1 MTGVF
6 VIRQCSER
14 TAGATIQDNGLRQ
27 EISSCI
33 TWKESDAVLMLL
45 PEPSQKGGYMNEN
58 TMTSTNEKNAAER
71 NEPFEYENA
80 YEEWSTAGIGNTFL
94 FGKVMTSN
102 PNLLLELLQ
111 YSLPEFHIRQIENP
125 VKEADVKL
133 SIDAHGVRLD
143 VITRD
148 DQGRR
153 IDIEMQM
160 RDEKNIPRRM
170 RYYEGAIDQVT
181 LEKGRNYNS
190 LGDVV
195 ILFITPF
202 DPFDEHGYYKYTF
215 RNTCQEDKNLV
226 LDDGVTKVV
235 LNAAGRK
242 GDIIPELRE
251 FLQLVA
257 GNANLSHCAE
267 GSFADRVQ
275 RQVRIAR
282 RNARWRK
289 EYMDWEMTL
298 RNEREKGREEGI
310 EEGRKEEQAKTE
322 EQRRRAEAE
331 KERADAAEER
341 ADVAE
346 EQIRRLEEQLA
357 LLKKGVH

>member
-1 MTGVF
+1 MNKN
-6 VIRQCSER
+6 
-14 TAGATIQDNGLRQ
+14 AT
-27 EISSCI
+27 
-33 TWKESDAVLMLL
+33 
-45 PEPSQKGGYMNEN
+45 
-58 TMTSTNEKNAAER
+58 TSTRDKNV
-71 NEPFEYENA
+71 PFEYENA

-111 YSLPEFHIRQIENP
+111 YSLPEFHIKQIENP
-125 VKEADVKL
+125 EKEADVKL

-143 VITRD
+143 VITTD
-148 DQGRR
+148 DKGRR
-153 IDIEMQM
+153 IDVEMQM

-170 RYYEGAIDQVT
+170 RYYEGSIDQT
-181 LEKGRNYNS
+181 ILEKGQNYNR

-202 DPFDEHGYYKYTF
+202 DPFDARGYYKYTF
-215 RNTCQEDKNLV
+215 RNTCQEDKELV

-235 LNAAGRK
+235 LNATGRK
-242 GDIIPELRE
+242 GEITSELKE

-257 GNANLSHCAE
+257 GNVDPTSYLE

-275 RQVRIAR
+275 RQVHIAR

-298 RNEREKGREEGI
+298 RNEREKGREEGR
-310 EEGRKEEQAKTE
+310 EEGRMEERAKTE
-322 EQRRRAEAE
+322 VQRKRAEAEKERAEAE

-341 ADVAE
+341 
-346 EQIRRLEEQLA
+346 IRRLEEQLA
-357 LLKKGVH
+357 LLEKSAH

>member
-1 MTGVF
+1 MNKN
-6 VIRQCSER
+6 
-14 TAGATIQDNGLRQ
+14 AT
-27 EISSCI
+27 
-33 TWKESDAVLMLL
+33 
-45 PEPSQKGGYMNEN
+45 
-58 TMTSTNEKNAAER
+58 TSTRDKNV
-71 NEPFEYENA
+71 PFEYENA

-111 YSLPEFHIRQIENP
+111 YSLPEFHIKQIENP
-125 VKEADVKL
+125 EKEADVKL

-143 VITRD
+143 VITTD
-148 DQGRR
+148 DKGHR
-153 IDIEMQM
+153 IDVEMQM

-170 RYYEGAIDQVT
+170 RYYEGSIDQT
-181 LEKGRNYNS
+181 ILEKGQNYNR

-202 DPFDEHGYYKYTF
+202 DPFDAHGYYKYTF
-215 RNTCQEDKNLV
+215 RNTCQEDKELV

-235 LNAAGRK
+235 LNATGRK
-242 GDIIPELRE
+242 GEITSELKE

-257 GNANLSHCAE
+257 GNVDPTCYLE

-275 RQVRIAR
+275 RQVHIAR

-298 RNEREKGREEGI
+298 RNEREKGREEGR
-310 EEGRKEEQAKTE
+310 EEGRMEERAKTE
-322 EQRRRAEAE
+322 VQRKRAEAEKERAEAE

-341 ADVAE
+341 
-346 EQIRRLEEQLA
+346 IRRLEEQLA
-357 LLKKGVH
+357 LLEKSAH

>member
-1 MTGVF
+1 M
-6 VIRQCSER
+6 SKN
-14 TAGATIQDNGLRQ
+14 TI
-27 EISSCI
+27 
-33 TWKESDAVLMLL
+33 
-45 PEPSQKGGYMNEN
+45 
-58 TMTSTNEKNAAER
+58 TSTREKNV
-71 NEPFEYENA
+71 PFEYENA

-111 YSLPEFHIRQIENP
+111 YSLPEFHIQQIENP
-125 VKEADVKL
+125 EKEADVKL

-143 VITRD
+143 VITTD
-148 DQGRR
+148 DKGRR
-153 IDIEMQM
+153 IDVEMQM

-170 RYYEGAIDQVT
+170 RYYEGSIDQTT
-181 LEKGRNYNS
+181 LEKGQNYNS

-202 DPFDEHGYYKYTF
+202 DPFDAHGYYKYTF
-215 RNTCQEDKNLV
+215 RNTCQEDKEIV
-226 LDDGVTKVV
+226 LDDGVTKVL
-235 LNAAGRK
+235 LNAAGHK
-242 GDIIPELRE
+242 GDIKSELKE

-257 GNANLSHCAE
+257 GNVDSTHYAE

-275 RQVRIAR
+275 RQVHIAR

-298 RNEREKGREEGI
+298 RNEREKGREEGLKEGR
-310 EEGRKEEQAKTE
+310 EEGLKEGRMEERAKTE
-322 EQRRRAEAE
+322 EQRRRADTEKKRAEAE

-341 ADVAE
+341 
-346 EQIRRLEEQLA
+346 IRRLEEQLA
-357 LLKKGVH
+357 LLETGLGI

>member
-1 MTGVF
+1 M
-6 VIRQCSER
+6 SKN
-14 TAGATIQDNGLRQ
+14 TA
-27 EISSCI
+27 
-33 TWKESDAVLMLL
+33 
-45 PEPSQKGGYMNEN
+45 
-58 TMTSTNEKNAAER
+58 TSTREKNV
-71 NEPFEYENA
+71 PFEYENA

-111 YSLPEFHIRQIENP
+111 YSLPEFYIQQIENAE
-125 VKEADVKL
+125 KEADVKL

-143 VITRD
+143 VITTD

-153 IDIEMQM
+153 IDVEMQM

-170 RYYEGAIDQVT
+170 RYYEGSIDQTT
-181 LEKGRNYNS
+181 LEKGQNYNR

-202 DPFDEHGYYKYTF
+202 DPFDAHGYYKYTF
-215 RNTCQEDKNLV
+215 RNTCQEDKELV

-235 LNAAGRK
+235 LNAAGHK
-242 GDIIPELRE
+242 GEITPELKE

-257 GNANLSHCAE
+257 GNVDPTSYAE

-275 RQVRIAR
+275 RQVHIAR

-298 RNEREKGREEGI
+298 RNEREKGREEGLKEGR
-310 EEGRKEEQAKTE
+310 EEGLKEGREEGLKEGRMEERAKTE
-322 EQRRRAEAE
+322 EQRRRADTEKKRAEAE

-341 ADVAE
+341 
-346 EQIRRLEEQLA
+346 IRRLEEQLA
-357 LLKKGVH
+357 LLETGLGI

>member
-1 MTGVF
+1 M
-6 VIRQCSER
+6 SKN
-14 TAGATIQDNGLRQ
+14 TI
-27 EISSCI
+27 
-33 TWKESDAVLMLL
+33 
-45 PEPSQKGGYMNEN
+45 
-58 TMTSTNEKNAAER
+58 TSTREKNV
-71 NEPFEYENA
+71 PFEYENA

-111 YSLPEFHIRQIENP
+111 YSLPEFHIKQIENP
-125 VKEADVKL
+125 EKEADVKL
-133 SIDAHGVRLD
+133 SMDAHGVRLD
-143 VITRD
+143 VITTD

-153 IDIEMQM
+153 IDVEMQM

-170 RYYEGAIDQVT
+170 RYYEGSIDQAT
-181 LEKGRNYNS
+181 LEKGQNYNR

-202 DPFDEHGYYKYTF
+202 DPFNEHGYYKYTF
-215 RNTCQEDKNLV
+215 RNTCQEDKELV
-226 LDDGVTKVV
+226 LDDGVTKVL
-235 LNAAGRK
+235 LNADGHK
-242 GDIIPELRE
+242 GDIKSELKE

-257 GNANLSHCAE
+257 GNVDSTHYAE

-275 RQVRIAR
+275 RQVHIAR

-298 RNEREKGREEGI
+298 RNEREKGREEGREEGLKEGR
-310 EEGRKEEQAKTE
+310 EEGRMEERIKTE
-322 EQRRRAEAE
+322 EQRKRAE
-331 KERADAAEER
+331 AAEER

-346 EQIRRLEEQLA
+346 ERIRKLEEQIA
-357 LLKKGVH
+357 LLEKGNH

>member
-1 MTGVF
+1 M
-6 VIRQCSER
+6 SKN
-14 TAGATIQDNGLRQ
+14 TA
-27 EISSCI
+27 
-33 TWKESDAVLMLL
+33 
-45 PEPSQKGGYMNEN
+45 
-58 TMTSTNEKNAAER
+58 TSTREKNV
-71 NEPFEYENA
+71 PFEYENA

-111 YSLPEFHIRQIENP
+111 YSLPEFHIKQIENP
-125 VKEADVKL
+125 EKEADVKL
-133 SIDAHGVRLD
+133 SMDAHGVRLD
-143 VITRD
+143 VITTD

-153 IDIEMQM
+153 IDVEMQM

-170 RYYEGAIDQVT
+170 RYYEGSIDQAT
-181 LEKGRNYNS
+181 LEKGQNYNR

-202 DPFDEHGYYKYTF
+202 DPFDAHGYYKYTF
-215 RNTCQEDKNLV
+215 RNTCQEDKEIV
-226 LDDGVTKVV
+226 LDDGVTKVL
-235 LNAAGRK
+235 LNADGHK
-242 GDIIPELRE
+242 GDIKSELKE

-257 GNANLSHCAE
+257 GNVDSTHYAE

-275 RQVRIAR
+275 RQVHIAR

-298 RNEREKGREEGI
+298 RNEREKGREEGREEGLKEGR
-310 EEGRKEEQAKTE
+310 EEGRMEERIKTE
-322 EQRRRAEAE
+322 EQRKRAE
-331 KERADAAEER
+331 AAEER

-346 EQIRRLEEQLA
+346 ERIRKLEEQIA
-357 LLKKGVH
+357 LLEKGNH

>member
-1 MTGVF
+1 M
-6 VIRQCSER
+6 SKN
-14 TAGATIQDNGLRQ
+14 TI
-27 EISSCI
+27 
-33 TWKESDAVLMLL
+33 
-45 PEPSQKGGYMNEN
+45 
-58 TMTSTNEKNAAER
+58 TSTKENV
-71 NEPFEYENA
+71 PFEYENA

-111 YSLPEFHIRQIENP
+111 YSLPEFHIKQIENP
-125 VKEADVKL
+125 EKEADVKL

-143 VITRD
+143 VITTD

-153 IDIEMQM
+153 IDVEMQM

-170 RYYEGAIDQVT
+170 RYYEGSIDQAT
-181 LEKGRNYNS
+181 LEKGQNYNR

-202 DPFDEHGYYKYTF
+202 DPFNEHGEHGYYKYTF
-215 RNTCQEDKNLV
+215 RNTCQEDKELV
-226 LDDGVTKVV
+226 LDDGVTKVL
-235 LNAAGRK
+235 LNAAGHK
-242 GDIIPELRE
+242 GDITSELKE

-257 GNANLSHCAE
+257 GNVDSTHYAE

-275 RQVRIAR
+275 RQVHIAR

-289 EYMDWEMTL
+289 EYMDWEMMM
-298 RNEREKGREEGI
+298 RNEREKGREEGR
-310 EEGRKEEQAKTE
+310 EEGRMEERAKTE
-322 EQRRRAEAE
+322 EQRKRAEAEKERAEAEKERAEAE

-341 ADVAE
+341 L
-346 EQIRRLEEQLA
+346 RRLEEQLA
-357 LLKKGVH
+357 LLEKGAL

>member
-1 MTGVF
+1 
-6 VIRQCSER
+6 
-14 TAGATIQDNGLRQ
+14 
-27 EISSCI
+27 
-33 TWKESDAVLMLL
+33 
-45 PEPSQKGGYMNEN
+45 MNKN
-58 TMTSTNEKNAAER
+58 TTTSTSEKNASER
-71 NEPFEYENA
+71 NVPFEYENA

-111 YSLPEFHIRQIENP
+111 YSLPEFHIQQIENP
-125 VKEADVKL
+125 EKEADVKL

-143 VITRD
+143 VITTD

-153 IDIEMQM
+153 IDVEMQM

-170 RYYEGAIDQVT
+170 RYYEGSIDQTT
-181 LEKGRNYNS
+181 LEKGQNYNR

-202 DPFDEHGYYKYTF
+202 DPFDAHGYYKYTF
-215 RNTCQEDKNLV
+215 RNTCQEDKELV

-235 LNAAGRK
+235 LNAAGHK
-242 GDIIPELRE
+242 GEITPELKE

-257 GNANLSHCAE
+257 G
-267 GSFADRVQ
+267 ADRVQ
-275 RQVRIAR
+275 RQVHIAR

-298 RNEREKGREEGI
+298 RNEREKGREEGLKEGR
-310 EEGRKEEQAKTE
+310 EEGLKEGREEGLKEGRMEERAKTE
-322 EQRRRAEAE
+322 EQRKRADTEKKRAEAE

-341 ADVAE
+341 
-346 EQIRRLEEQLA
+346 IRRLEEQLA
-357 LLKKGVH
+357 LLETGLGI

>member
-1 MTGVF
+1 M
-6 VIRQCSER
+6 SKN
-14 TAGATIQDNGLRQ
+14 TI
-27 EISSCI
+27 
-33 TWKESDAVLMLL
+33 
-45 PEPSQKGGYMNEN
+45 
-58 TMTSTNEKNAAER
+58 TSTREKNV
-71 NEPFEYENA
+71 PFEYENA

-111 YSLPEFHIRQIENP
+111 YSLPEFHIQQIENP
-125 VKEADVKL
+125 EKEADVKL
-133 SIDAHGVRLD
+133 SMDAHGVRLD
-143 VITRD
+143 VITTD

-153 IDIEMQM
+153 IDVEMQM

-170 RYYEGAIDQVT
+170 RYYEGSIDQAT
-181 LEKGRNYNS
+181 LEKGQNYNR

-202 DPFDEHGYYKYTF
+202 DPFDAHGYYKYTF
-215 RNTCQEDKNLV
+215 RNTCQEDKEIV
-226 LDDGVTKVV
+226 LDDGVTKVL
-235 LNAAGRK
+235 LNAAGHK
-242 GDIIPELRE
+242 GDIKSELKE

-257 GNANLSHCAE
+257 GNVDSTHYAE

-275 RQVRIAR
+275 RQVHIAR

-298 RNEREKGREEGI
+298 RNEREKGREEGLKEGR
-310 EEGRKEEQAKTE
+310 EEGLKEGRMEERAKTE
-322 EQRRRAEAE
+322 EQRRRADTEKKRAEAE

-341 ADVAE
+341 
-346 EQIRRLEEQLA
+346 IRRLEEQLA
-357 LLKKGVH
+357 LLETGLGI

>member
-1 MTGVF
+1 M
-6 VIRQCSER
+6 SKN
-14 TAGATIQDNGLRQ
+14 TI
-27 EISSCI
+27 
-33 TWKESDAVLMLL
+33 
-45 PEPSQKGGYMNEN
+45 
-58 TMTSTNEKNAAER
+58 TSTREKNL
-71 NEPFEYENA
+71 PFEYENA

-111 YSLPEFHIRQIENP
+111 YSLPEFHIKQIENP
-125 VKEADVKL
+125 EKEADVKL
-133 SIDAHGVRLD
+133 SMDAHGVRLD
-143 VITRD
+143 VITTD

-153 IDIEMQM
+153 IDVEMQM

-170 RYYEGAIDQVT
+170 RYYEGSIDQAT
-181 LEKGRNYNS
+181 LEKGQNYNR

-202 DPFDEHGYYKYTF
+202 DPFDAHGYYKYTF
-215 RNTCQEDKNLV
+215 RNTCQEDKELV
-226 LDDGVTKVV
+226 LDDGVTKVL
-235 LNAAGRK
+235 LNAAGHK
-242 GDIIPELRE
+242 GDIKSELKE

-257 GNANLSHCAE
+257 GNVDSTHYAE

-275 RQVRIAR
+275 RQVHIAR

-298 RNEREKGREEGI
+298 RNEREKGREEGREEGLKEGR
-310 EEGRKEEQAKTE
+310 EEGRMEERIKTE
-322 EQRRRAEAE
+322 EQRKRAE
-331 KERADAAEER
+331 AAEER

-346 EQIRRLEEQLA
+346 ERIRKLEEQIA
-357 LLKKGVH
+357 LLEKGNH

>member
-1 MTGVF
+1 M
-6 VIRQCSER
+6 
-14 TAGATIQDNGLRQ
+14 D
-27 EISSCI
+27 
-33 TWKESDAVLMLL
+33 K
-45 PEPSQKGGYMNEN
+45 N
-58 TMTSTNEKNAAER
+58 TMTSTNEKYEAQR
-71 NEPFEYENA
+71 IEPFEYENA

-111 YSLPEFHIRQIENP
+111 YSLPEFHIKQIENP
-125 VKEADVKL
+125 AKEAEVKL

-143 VITRD
+143 VITTD

-170 RYYEGAIDQVT
+170 RYYEGSIDQVT

-202 DPFDEHGYYKYTF
+202 DPFDAHGNYKYTF
-215 RNTCQEDKNLV
+215 RNTCQEEKNLV

-235 LNAAGRK
+235 LNAAGHK
-242 GDIIPELRE
+242 GDITPELRE
-251 FLQLVA
+251 FLQLVS
-257 GNANLSHCAE
+257 GNGVPAHCAE

-298 RNEREKGREEGI
+298 RNEREKGREEG
-310 EEGRKEEQAKTE
+310 RKEEQAKTE

-331 KERADAAEER
+331 KERADAL
-341 ADVAE
+341 E
-346 EQIRRLEEQLA
+346 EQNRRLKEQLA
-357 LLKKGVH
+357 LLKKDVH

>member
-1 MTGVF
+1 M
-6 VIRQCSER
+6 SKN
-14 TAGATIQDNGLRQ
+14 TI
-27 EISSCI
+27 
-33 TWKESDAVLMLL
+33 
-45 PEPSQKGGYMNEN
+45 
-58 TMTSTNEKNAAER
+58 TSTREKNV
-71 NEPFEYENA
+71 PFEYENA

-111 YSLPEFHIRQIENP
+111 YSLPEFHIKQIENP
-125 VKEADVKL
+125 EKEADVKL

-143 VITRD
+143 VITTD

-153 IDIEMQM
+153 IDVEMQM

-170 RYYEGAIDQVT
+170 RYYEGSIDQAT
-181 LEKGRNYNS
+181 LEKGQNYNR

-202 DPFDEHGYYKYTF
+202 DPFNEHGYYKYTF
-215 RNTCQEDKNLV
+215 RNTCQEDKELV
-226 LDDGVTKVV
+226 LDDGVTKVL
-235 LNAAGRK
+235 LNAVGHK
-242 GDIIPELRE
+242 GDIKSELKE

-257 GNANLSHCAE
+257 GNVDSTHYAE

-275 RQVRIAR
+275 RQVHIAR

-298 RNEREKGREEGI
+298 RNEREKGREEGREEGLKEGR
-310 EEGRKEEQAKTE
+310 EEGRMEERIKTE
-322 EQRRRAEAE
+322 EQRKRAE
-331 KERADAAEER
+331 AAEER

-346 EQIRRLEEQLA
+346 ERIRKLEEQIA
-357 LLKKGVH
+357 LLEKGNH

>member
-1 MTGVF
+1 M
-6 VIRQCSER
+6 SKN
-14 TAGATIQDNGLRQ
+14 TI
-27 EISSCI
+27 
-33 TWKESDAVLMLL
+33 
-45 PEPSQKGGYMNEN
+45 
-58 TMTSTNEKNAAER
+58 TSTREKNV
-71 NEPFEYENA
+71 PFEYENA

-111 YSLPEFHIRQIENP
+111 YSLPEFHIKQIENP
-125 VKEADVKL
+125 EKEADVKL
-133 SIDAHGVRLD
+133 SMDAHGVRLD
-143 VITRD
+143 VITTD

-153 IDIEMQM
+153 IDVEMQM

-170 RYYEGAIDQVT
+170 RYYEGSIDQAT
-181 LEKGRNYNS
+181 LEKGQNYNR

-202 DPFDEHGYYKYTF
+202 DPFDAHGYYKYTF
-215 RNTCQEDKNLV
+215 RNTCQEDKEIV
-226 LDDGVTKVV
+226 LDDGVTKVI
-235 LNAAGRK
+235 LNADGHK
-242 GDIIPELRE
+242 GDIKSELKE

-257 GNANLSHCAE
+257 GNVDSTHYAE

-275 RQVRIAR
+275 RQVHIAR

-298 RNEREKGREEGI
+298 RNEREKGREEGREEGLKEGR
-310 EEGRKEEQAKTE
+310 EEGRMEERIKTE
-322 EQRRRAEAE
+322 EQRKRAE
-331 KERADAAEER
+331 AAEER

-346 EQIRRLEEQLA
+346 ERIRKLEEQIA
-357 LLKKGVH
+357 LLEKGNH

>member
-1 MTGVF
+1 MNKN
-6 VIRQCSER
+6 
-14 TAGATIQDNGLRQ
+14 AT
-27 EISSCI
+27 
-33 TWKESDAVLMLL
+33 
-45 PEPSQKGGYMNEN
+45 
-58 TMTSTNEKNAAER
+58 TSTRDKNV
-71 NEPFEYENA
+71 PFEYENA

-111 YSLPEFHIRQIENP
+111 YSLPEFHIKQIENP
-125 VKEADVKL
+125 EKEADVKL

-143 VITRD
+143 VITTD
-148 DQGRR
+148 DKGRR
-153 IDIEMQM
+153 IDVEMQM

-170 RYYEGAIDQVT
+170 RYYEGSIDQT
-181 LEKGRNYNS
+181 ILEKGQNYNR

-202 DPFDEHGYYKYTF
+202 DPFDARGYYKYTF
-215 RNTCQEDKNLV
+215 RNTCQEDKELV

-242 GDIIPELRE
+242 GEITSELKE

-257 GNANLSHCAE
+257 GNADPTCYLE

-275 RQVRIAR
+275 RQVHIAR

-298 RNEREKGREEGI
+298 RNEREKGREEGR
-310 EEGRKEEQAKTE
+310 EEGRMEERAKTE
-322 EQRRRAEAE
+322 EQWKRAEAE
-331 KERADAAEER
+331 KERAEAEKERAEAEKDRADAAEER
-341 ADVAE
+341 
-346 EQIRRLEEQLA
+346 IRRLEEQLA
-357 LLKKGVH
+357 LLEKDVH

>member
-1 MTGVF
+1 M
-6 VIRQCSER
+6 SKN
-14 TAGATIQDNGLRQ
+14 TA
-27 EISSCI
+27 
-33 TWKESDAVLMLL
+33 
-45 PEPSQKGGYMNEN
+45 
-58 TMTSTNEKNAAER
+58 TSTREKNV
-71 NEPFEYENA
+71 PFEYENA

-111 YSLPEFHIRQIENP
+111 YSLPEFHIQQIENP
-125 VKEADVKL
+125 EKEADVKL

-143 VITRD
+143 VITTD

-153 IDIEMQM
+153 IDVEMQM

-170 RYYEGAIDQVT
+170 RYYEGSIDQTT
-181 LEKGRNYNS
+181 LEKGQNYNR

-202 DPFDEHGYYKYTF
+202 DPFDAHGYYKYTF
-215 RNTCQEDKNLV
+215 RNTCQEDKELV

-235 LNAAGRK
+235 LNAAGHK
-242 GDIIPELRE
+242 GEITPELKE

-257 GNANLSHCAE
+257 GNVDPTSYAE

-275 RQVRIAR
+275 RQVHIAR

-298 RNEREKGREEGI
+298 RNEREKGREEGLKEGR
-310 EEGRKEEQAKTE
+310 EEGLKEGRMEERAKTE
-322 EQRRRAEAE
+322 EQRRRADTEKKRAEAE

-341 ADVAE
+341 
-346 EQIRRLEEQLA
+346 IRRLEEQLA
-357 LLKKGVH
+357 LLETGLGI

>member
-1 MTGVF
+1 M
-6 VIRQCSER
+6 SKN
-14 TAGATIQDNGLRQ
+14 TI
-27 EISSCI
+27 
-33 TWKESDAVLMLL
+33 
-45 PEPSQKGGYMNEN
+45 
-58 TMTSTNEKNAAER
+58 TSTREKNV
-71 NEPFEYENA
+71 PFEYENA

-111 YSLPEFHIRQIENP
+111 YSLPEFHIKQIENP
-125 VKEADVKL
+125 EKEADVKL
-133 SIDAHGVRLD
+133 SMDAHGVRLD
-143 VITRD
+143 VITTD

-153 IDIEMQM
+153 IDVEMQM

-170 RYYEGAIDQVT
+170 RYYEGSIDQAT
-181 LEKGRNYNS
+181 LEKGQNYNR

-202 DPFDEHGYYKYTF
+202 DPFDAHGYYKYTF
-215 RNTCQEDKNLV
+215 RNTCQEDKEIV
-226 LDDGVTKVV
+226 LDDGVTKVL
-235 LNAAGRK
+235 LNAVGHK
-242 GDIIPELRE
+242 GDIKSELKE

-257 GNANLSHCAE
+257 GNVDSTHYAE

-275 RQVRIAR
+275 RQVHIAR

-298 RNEREKGREEGI
+298 RNEREKGREEGREEGLKEGR
-310 EEGRKEEQAKTE
+310 EEGRMEERIKTE
-322 EQRRRAEAE
+322 EQRKRAE
-331 KERADAAEER
+331 AAEER

-346 EQIRRLEEQLA
+346 ERIRKLEEQIA
-357 LLKKGVH
+357 LLEKGNH

>member
-1 MTGVF
+1 MNKN
-6 VIRQCSER
+6 
-14 TAGATIQDNGLRQ
+14 AT
-27 EISSCI
+27 
-33 TWKESDAVLMLL
+33 
-45 PEPSQKGGYMNEN
+45 
-58 TMTSTNEKNAAER
+58 TSTRDKNV
-71 NEPFEYENA
+71 PFEYENA

-111 YSLPEFHIRQIENP
+111 YSLPEFHIKQIENP
-125 VKEADVKL
+125 EKEADVKL

-143 VITRD
+143 VITTD
-148 DQGRR
+148 DKGRR
-153 IDIEMQM
+153 IDVEMQM

-170 RYYEGAIDQVT
+170 RYYEGSIDQT
-181 LEKGRNYNS
+181 ILEKGQNYNR

-202 DPFDEHGYYKYTF
+202 DPFDARGYYKYTF
-215 RNTCQEDKNLV
+215 RNTCQEDKELV

-242 GDIIPELRE
+242 GEITSELKE

-257 GNANLSHCAE
+257 GNVDPTSYAE

-275 RQVRIAR
+275 RQVHIAR

-298 RNEREKGREEGI
+298 RNEREKGREEGR
-310 EEGRKEEQAKTE
+310 EEGRMEERAKTE
-322 EQRRRAEAE
+322 EQWKRAEAE
-331 KERADAAEER
+331 KERAEAEKERAEAEKDRADAAEER
-341 ADVAE
+341 
-346 EQIRRLEEQLA
+346 IRRLEEQLA
-357 LLKKGVH
+357 LLEKDVH

>member
-1 MTGVF
+1 M
-6 VIRQCSER
+6 S
-14 TAGATIQDNGLRQ
+14 
-27 EISSCI
+27 
-33 TWKESDAVLMLL
+33 K
-45 PEPSQKGGYMNEN
+45 N
-58 TMTSTNEKNAAER
+58 TMTSTREKNL
-71 NEPFEYENA
+71 PFEYENA

-111 YSLPEFHIRQIENP
+111 YSLPEFHIQQIENP
-125 VKEADVKL
+125 EKEADVKL
-133 SIDAHGVRLD
+133 SMDAHGVRLD
-143 VITRD
+143 VITTD

-153 IDIEMQM
+153 IDVEMQM

-170 RYYEGAIDQVT
+170 RYYEGSIDQAT
-181 LEKGRNYNS
+181 LEKGQNYNR

-202 DPFDEHGYYKYTF
+202 DPFNEHGYYKYTF
-215 RNTCQEDKNLV
+215 RNTCQEDKELV
-226 LDDGVTKVV
+226 LDDGVTKVL
-235 LNAAGRK
+235 LNAAGHK
-242 GDIIPELRE
+242 GDIKSELKE

-257 GNANLSHCAE
+257 GNVDSTHYAE

-275 RQVRIAR
+275 RQVHIAR

-298 RNEREKGREEGI
+298 RNEREKGREEGREEGLKEGR
-310 EEGRKEEQAKTE
+310 EEGRMEERIKTE
-322 EQRRRAEAE
+322 EQRKRAE
-331 KERADAAEER
+331 AAEER

-346 EQIRRLEEQLA
+346 ERIRKLEEQIA
-357 LLKKGVH
+357 LLEKGNH

>member
-1 MTGVF
+1 M
-6 VIRQCSER
+6 IKN
-14 TAGATIQDNGLRQ
+14 TI
-27 EISSCI
+27 
-33 TWKESDAVLMLL
+33 
-45 PEPSQKGGYMNEN
+45 
-58 TMTSTNEKNAAER
+58 TSTREKNV
-71 NEPFEYENA
+71 PFEYENA

-111 YSLPEFHIRQIENP
+111 YSLPEFHIKQIENP
-125 VKEADVKL
+125 EKEADVKL

-143 VITRD
+143 VITTD

-153 IDIEMQM
+153 IDVEMQM

-170 RYYEGAIDQVT
+170 RYYEGSIDQAT
-181 LEKGRNYNS
+181 LEKGQNYNR

-202 DPFDEHGYYKYTF
+202 DPFDAHGYYKYTF
-215 RNTCQEDKNLV
+215 RNTCQEDKEIV
-226 LDDGVTKVV
+226 LDDGVTKVI
-235 LNAAGRK
+235 LNAAGHK
-242 GDIIPELRE
+242 GDIKSELKE

-257 GNANLSHCAE
+257 GNVDSTHYAE

-275 RQVRIAR
+275 RQVHIAR

-298 RNEREKGREEGI
+298 RNEREKGREEGREEGLKEGR
-310 EEGRKEEQAKTE
+310 EEGRMEERIKTE
-322 EQRRRAEAE
+322 EQRKRAEDAE
-331 KERADAAEER
+331 ERAEAAEER
-341 ADVAE
+341 IRKLE
-346 EQIRRLEEQLA
+346 EQIA
-357 LLKKGVH
+357 LLQKGDH

>member
-1 MTGVF
+1 M
-6 VIRQCSER
+6 S
-14 TAGATIQDNGLRQ
+14 
-27 EISSCI
+27 
-33 TWKESDAVLMLL
+33 K
-45 PEPSQKGGYMNEN
+45 N
-58 TMTSTNEKNAAER
+58 TTTSTKEKNV
-71 NEPFEYENA
+71 PFEYENA

-111 YSLPEFHIRQIENP
+111 YSLPEFHIQQIENP
-125 VKEADVKL
+125 EKEADVKL
-133 SIDAHGVRLD
+133 SMDAHGVRLD
-143 VITRD
+143 VITTD

-153 IDIEMQM
+153 IDVEMQM

-170 RYYEGAIDQVT
+170 RYYEGSIDQTT
-181 LEKGRNYNS
+181 LEKGQNYNR

-202 DPFDEHGYYKYTF
+202 DPFDAHGYYKYTF
-215 RNTCQEDKNLV
+215 RNTCQEDKELV

-235 LNAAGRK
+235 LNAAGHK
-242 GDIIPELRE
+242 GEITSELKE

-257 GNANLSHCAE
+257 GNVDPTSYAE

-275 RQVRIAR
+275 RQVHIAR

-298 RNEREKGREEGI
+298 RNEREKGREEGLKEGR
-310 EEGRKEEQAKTE
+310 EEGLKEGRMEERAKTE
-322 EQRRRAEAE
+322 EQRKRADTEKKRAEAE

-341 ADVAE
+341 
-346 EQIRRLEEQLA
+346 IRRLEEQLA
-357 LLKKGVH
+357 LLETGLGG

>member
-1 MTGVF
+1 M
-6 VIRQCSER
+6 IKN
-14 TAGATIQDNGLRQ
+14 TI
-27 EISSCI
+27 
-33 TWKESDAVLMLL
+33 
-45 PEPSQKGGYMNEN
+45 
-58 TMTSTNEKNAAER
+58 TSTREKNV
-71 NEPFEYENA
+71 PFEYENA

-111 YSLPEFHIRQIENP
+111 YSLPEFHIKQIENP
-125 VKEADVKL
+125 EKEADVKL
-133 SIDAHGVRLD
+133 SMDAHGVRLD
-143 VITRD
+143 VITTD

-153 IDIEMQM
+153 IDVEMQM

-170 RYYEGAIDQVT
+170 RYYEGSIDQAT
-181 LEKGRNYNS
+181 LEKGQNYNR

-202 DPFDEHGYYKYTF
+202 DPFNEHGYYKYTF
-215 RNTCQEDKNLV
+215 RNTCQEDKELV
-226 LDDGVTKVV
+226 LDDGVTKVL
-235 LNAAGRK
+235 LNADGHK
-242 GDIIPELRE
+242 GDIKSELKE

-257 GNANLSHCAE
+257 GNVDSTHYAE

-275 RQVRIAR
+275 RQVHIAR

-298 RNEREKGREEGI
+298 RNEREKGREEGREEGLKEGR
-310 EEGRKEEQAKTE
+310 EEGRMEERIKTE
-322 EQRRRAEAE
+322 EQRKRAE
-331 KERADAAEER
+331 AAEER

-346 EQIRRLEEQLA
+346 ERIRKLEEQIA
-357 LLKKGVH
+357 LLQKGDH